1 MGIKVNG
8 ERIDSET
15 VEKLNIIDGEVYV
28 NDCRLGID
36 GLDNDSVDDLVDDL
50 GRRVINIVVEGEICG
65 SITVDFCDN
74 VEVKG
79 SVFGDITAG
88 GSVNCCGHVTGHVEA
103 CESVRCGDVGR
114 DVKAS
119 KTVYCDGV
127 GGDVSS
133 EEGNVVCGGDVAGNI
148 IAGGSVVCNCSVDG
162 NVSANGNIV
171 CDDVYGKID
180 AGESVCCR
188 DVSGDISADG
198 NVVFG

>member
-36 GLDNDSVDDLVDDL
+36 GLDNDSVDDL

-133 EEGNVVCGGDVAGNI
+133 EEGDVVCGGDVAGNI
-148 IAGGSVVCNCSVDG
+148 IAGGSVVCYGDVEG
-162 NVSANGNIV
+162 NVSTEGNVV
-171 CDDVYGKID
+171 CDDAFGNID
-180 AGESVCCR
+180 AGESVCCSK
-188 DVSGDISADG
+188 VSGDGDISADG
-198 NVVFG
+198 NVVIS